1 MNIQEAYKKLDLAKG
16 LNQDRVETQY
26 RKLKAEME
34 QKIATSQNEK
44 LLQLYRNRLDEIEE
58 SYDVLIEHLSNDD
71 SSSLIDEPRTQV
83 KNKIQDVPSSPVK
96 KNKNTLISV
105 LVIAALVL
113 AIPVVYFMS
122 SETIV
127 EQEEVDFFRK
137 MEGETQVF
145 VNNLILRQ
153 YPDSKSTKI
162 ETFPM
167 GTRLIFVENESPK
180 TDSDQRVWRK
190 VRVIHPV
197 YGWDRPDE
205 RFPYPYEGWMAT
217 AECGVSWIEDSLT
230 TANLARILGNEDA
243 GRSVTS
249 NYRHGLVEFFQQGNY
264 FDNWVIYGNDK
275 KDKMQKVI
283 LGNLGNSEDD
293 CKGDKQLDFVALL
306 QNKNSGDQQLIVMS
320 SDSYG
325 NARVIYQEYQ
335 DPLTDYTTQGMRK
348 LTSSELR
355 SFNKRYNTYA
365 NNGILLTQEYDEKVL
380 IITNGRVDIY
390 YN

>member
-1 MNIQEAYKKLDLAKG
+1 MNIQDAYKKLDLAKG
-16 LNQDRVETQY
+16 LKQDRVETQY

-167 GTRLIFVENESPK
+167 GTRLIFGENESPK

-190 VRVIHPV
+190 V
-197 YGWDRPDE
+197 
-205 RFPYPYEGWMAT
+205 
-217 AECGVSWIEDSLT
+217 
-230 TANLARILGNEDA
+230 
-243 GRSVTS
+243 
-249 NYRHGLVEFFQQGNY
+249 
-264 FDNWVIYGNDK
+264 
-275 KDKMQKVI
+275 
-283 LGNLGNSEDD
+283 
-293 CKGDKQLDFVALL
+293 
-306 QNKNSGDQQLIVMS
+306 
-320 SDSYG
+320 
-325 NARVIYQEYQ
+325 
-335 DPLTDYTTQGMRK
+335 
-348 LTSSELR
+348 
-355 SFNKRYNTYA
+355 
-365 NNGILLTQEYDEKVL
+365 
-380 IITNGRVDIY
+380 
-390 YN
+390 